1 MRVLGAGRSTSFR
14 PHGAC
19 VRAAPVRA
27 TIDAMSRSPAYYA
40 RFPPPPPSHRL
51 PPPTINI
58 RPPRSPLMSSTAIT
72 WIIIGLIVLFV
83 LWIIMIYNGLVAL
96 RQRVNQAFSDI
107 DVQTKQRHDL
117 IPNLVETVKGYA
129 AHERGTLEAVV
140 QARNAA
146 VTAQAG
152 GVAAQAAAENVLS
165 GALRQLFALSEA
177 YPDLKANQNFQQLQT
192 ELSDIENKIAAAR
205 RFFNNAVQ
213 EYNTGIQQFP
223 AVLMAGA
230 LGFTQK
236 EFFDVGVDERKVLE
250 QAPQVKF

>member
-1 MRVLGAGRSTSFR
+1 
-14 PHGAC
+14 
-19 VRAAPVRA
+19 
-27 TIDAMSRSPAYYA
+27 
-40 RFPPPPPSHRL
+40 
-51 PPPTINI
+51 
-58 RPPRSPLMSSTAIT
+58 MSSTAIT

-177 YPDLKANQNFQQLQT
+177 YPDLKANQNFQQLQA

-236 EFFDVGVDERKVLE
+236 EFFDVGVDERKVVE

>member
-1 MRVLGAGRSTSFR
+1 MLT
-14 PHGAC
+14 
-19 VRAAPVRA
+19 
-27 TIDAMSRSPAYYA
+27 
-40 RFPPPPPSHRL
+40 
-51 PPPTINI
+51 
-58 RPPRSPLMSSTAIT
+58 T

-83 LWIIMIYNGLVAL
+83 LWVIMIYNGLVAM

-117 IPNLVETVKGYA
+117 IPNLVESVKGYA
-129 AHERGTLEAVV
+129 GHERGTLEAVV

-146 VTAQAG
+146 VTAQSG
-152 GVAAQAAAENVLS
+152 GVAAQAAAENALS

-177 YPDLKANQNFQQLQT
+177 YPDLKASQNFQQLQAQ
-192 ELSDIENKIAAAR
+192 LSDIENKIAAAR

-223 AVLMAGA
+223 AALFAA
-230 LGFTQK
+230 SLGFQPK
-236 EFFDVGVDERKVLE
+236 EFFDVGVEQRKELD